1 MVVSVREFLFVTVGS
16 VVLSLVVLGVL
27 WPWARQVRR
36 LAVIGVAMAVGIV
49 IWNLHP
55 ALGEGRGGERRERQS
70 ACGRGPTR

>member
-36 LAVIGVAMAVGIV
+36 LAVIAKPDDRWQERPLACD
-49 IWNLHP
+49 
-55 ALGEGRGGERRERQS
+55 RGDG
-70 ACGRGPTR
+70 